1 MGGGVVPDSQTD
13 SRNYGGNKN
22 ELREQRRPKMQ
33 TQRVAEKGRNS
44 GGIQLRNFAQ
54 KGKWRVFFTFSSFLS
69 DFLKSTSSSS
79 ERSLKEG
86 HSRVKVFLISKTR
99 QGKSS
104 LHFRDLSSGKSYFS
118 PNIRLE
124 SILANDCCGT
134 IFPWSRGEAW
144 PANKQRKNRSVV
156 VRFCGGCAG

>member
-1 MGGGVVPDSQTD
+1 M
-13 SRNYGGNKN
+13 
-22 ELREQRRPKMQ
+22 
-33 TQRVAEKGRNS
+33 AEKGRNS

-54 KGKWRVFFTFSSFLS
+54 KRKWRVFFTYSSFLS

-104 LHFRDLSSGKSYFS
+104 LHFRDLSSGKSYFF

-144 PANKQRKNRSVV
+144 PANKQRKKSISGCQFLRGMRRVIPKIKLPYY
-156 VRFCGGCAG
+156 VRHVRYAICRNLLSWPATKGRFPG